1 MLEQECICCLVLI
14 PFLRN
19 FKVQGRSA
27 KHRAMVQLAS
37 TAKPVQSL
45 PPPSALPGT
54 ASPIPRTP
62 LRLLLPEPVQPSRA
76 QKSYG
81 RNQQP
86 ELRSGREGLSSH
98 DMTLARDCR
107 GGPQHSAYLQQALT
121 CSATLINSP
130 FSCDYSQCSLAAPS
144 KYTSNFYFSMRLLLL
159 HCKTSPDERQCCSA
173 AKDGRA
179 SSSVYVWGVWSV
191 H

>member
-1 MLEQECICCLVLI
+1 MYLLLG
-14 PFLRN
+14 FN
-19 FKVQGRSA
+19 SFFKEFQGPRKKCQTQSNGAAPQHSQTRSVA
-27 KHRAMVQLAS
+27 ATSQRPARR
-37 TAKPVQSL
+37 SL
-45 PPPSALPGT
+45 PHSQDTASPSPAWACSALP
-54 ASPIPRTP
+54 SPKELWEEPAARAT
-62 LRLLLPEPVQPSRA
+62 LRQ
-76 QKSYG
+76 
-81 RNQQP
+81 
-86 ELRSGREGLSSH
+86 GLSSH
-98 DMTLARDCR
+98 DVTLARDCR
-107 GGPQHSAYLQQALT
+107 GGPEHSAYLQQALT

-144 KYTSNFYFSMRLLLL
+144 KYTSNVYFSMRLLLL